1 MILSIDIILISTCIF
16 FFAALVHGSIGFGF
30 PMIATP
36 LLALI
41 MDIQSAIIITLVPTL
56 LMNIVS
62 IASEANFKF
71 NAFYDAFR
79 RHYQLA
85 VYALIGTAIGTL
97 ILIYSN
103 SNVFKLLLAFAI
115 LVYLVSDYVKLNIL
129 WLKSYPQT
137 AKLMFGLSAGLLGG
151 LTNVMA
157 PVLII
162 YSLALNRSKKEI
174 IQSSNICFLFGKVAQ
189 IILFT
194 FSSKFTSSELSISSL
209 MFVVSAIAIALGI
222 QIKKRIKVEIYI
234 KLLKFLLLILA
245 IIILFQFFFI

>member
-222 QIKKRIKVEIYI
+222 QIKKIIKVEIYI
-234 KLLKFLLLILA
+234 KLLKFLLLLLA

>member
-222 QIKKRIKVEIYI
+222 QIKKENN
-234 KLLKFLLLILA
+234 
-245 IIILFQFFFI
+245 QS